1 MYSTVFK
8 MKNIYLIII
17 SFICFYSHSQ
27 FEEAEGS
34 EKWEIIGSKKDGSVI
49 LKLEG
54 SDFYKFSL
62 RNYQFHD
69 KQVIESIYLTS
80 SDLDI
85 SNLYSFLFNS
95 FDLIESKQS
104 SFKIDKYEFKVFKK
118 NNLLSIDVFTTNSNK
133 KIHFLILSIKDLNN
147 LFGKY

>member
-1 MYSTVFK
+1 
-8 MKNIYLIII
+8 MKNIYFAIL
-17 SFICFYSHSQ
+17 SLICFYSHSQ
-27 FEEAEGS
+27 FEETEGN
-34 EKWEIIGSKKDGSVI
+34 EKWEIIGSKKDGSLI

-54 SDFYKFSL
+54 SDFYKFSF

-69 KQVIESIYLTS
+69 KQIIESIYLNS

-95 FDLIESKQS
+95 FDLIELTQS
-104 SFKIDKYEFKVFKK
+104 SFKIDKYEFKVLKK
-118 NNLLSIDVFTTNSNK
+118 NNRLNIDIFTTNSNK
-133 KIHFLILSIKDLNN
+133 KIDFHILSINDLNN

>member
-1 MYSTVFK
+1 MLS
-8 MKNIYLIII
+8 L
-17 SFICFYSHSQ
+17 ICFYSHSQ
-27 FEEAEGS
+27 FEEVEGN

-62 RNYQFHD
+62 RNYKFYD
-69 KQVIESIYLTS
+69 KQIIESIYLNS

-95 FDLIESKQS
+95 FDLIESTQS
-104 SFKIDKYEFKVFKK
+104 SFKIDKYEFKVFRK
-118 NNLLSIDVFTTNSNK
+118 NNRLNINIFATNSNK
-133 KIHFLILSIKDLNN
+133 TIDFHIFSIKDLNN

>member
-1 MYSTVFK
+1 
-8 MKNIYLIII
+8 MKNIYLTIL
-17 SFICFYSHSQ
+17 SLICFYSHSQ
-27 FEEAEGS
+27 IEEAEGN
-34 EKWEIIGSKKDGSVI
+34 EKWEIIGSKKDGSLI

-54 SDFYKFSL
+54 SDFYKFSF
-62 RNYQFHD
+62 RNYQFSD
-69 KQVIESIYLTS
+69 KQIIESIYLNS
-80 SDLDI
+80 SNLDI

-95 FDLIESKQS
+95 FDLNESTQS

-133 KIHFLILSIKDLNN
+133 KIHFLIFSIKDLNN

>member
-1 MYSTVFK
+1 
-8 MKNIYLIII
+8 MKNIYLTIL
-17 SFICFYSHSQ
+17 SLICFYSHSQ
-27 FEEAEGS
+27 FEEAEGN

-54 SDFYKFSL
+54 SDFYKFSF
-62 RNYQFHD
+62 RNYQFYD
-69 KQVIESIYLTS
+69 KQIIESIYLNS

-95 FDLIESKQS
+95 FDLIESMQS
-104 SFKIDKYEFKVFKK
+104 SFKIDKYEFKVFRK
-118 NNLLSIDVFTTNSNK
+118 NNRLNINIFTTNSNK
-133 KIHFLILSIKDLNN
+133 SIDFHILSIKDLNN

>member
-1 MYSTVFK
+1 
-8 MKNIYLIII
+8 MKNIYLTIL
-17 SFICFYSHSQ
+17 SLICFYSHSQ

-54 SDFYKFSL
+54 SDFYKFSF
-62 RNYQFHD
+62 RNYQFFD
-69 KQVIESIYLTS
+69 KQIIESIYLNS
-80 SDLDI
+80 SDLEI
-85 SNLYSFLFNS
+85 SSLYSFLFNS

-104 SFKIDKYEFKVFKK
+104 SFKIDKYEFKVFRK
-118 NNLLSIDVFTTNSNK
+118 NNRLNINIFTTNSNK
-133 KIHFLILSIKDLNN
+133 TIDFHILSIKDLNN